1 MLFYPL
7 LHDYPIFLTI
17 EDMPH
22 LIRKRK
28 TPSKKGDVK
37 KVPFQLFKE
46 LTIILFRKRKSK
58 RAFDLLQV
66 ESPLFMVKYFYDEI
80 SNHTLF

>member
-22 LIRKRK
+22 LIRKQK
-28 TPSKKGDVK
+28 LHQKKHRMSGANIWKFSGHFHLCLTEFYLGTVLKYK
-37 KVPFQLFKE
+37 KRYQE
-46 LTIILFRKRKSK
+46 LYGR
-58 RAFDLLQV
+58 
-66 ESPLFMVKYFYDEI
+66 
-80 SNHTLF
+80 

>member
-22 LIRKRK
+22 LSVNKNFI
-28 TPSKKGDVK
+28 KKSTAGAVLI
-37 KVPFQLFKE
+37 FGN
-46 LTIILFRKRKSK
+46 FRDIFIY
-58 RAFDLLQV
+58 A
-66 ESPLFMVKYFYDEI
+66 
-80 SNHTLF
+80 